1 MADENSRYA
10 VWLIVAWF
18 AFSVLVIRLIDR

>member
-1 MADENSRYA
+1 VSDA

-18 AFSVLVIRLIDR
+18 TFSVLVIHWIDR